1 MIVAQIATRSSI
13 KLSDDGGQ
21 FSDDLAAP
29 ESYDL
34 TLIREAHEIVRIKS
48 SGEVTF
54 DWPGIERAAGDGY
67 DNSTVRFICLALL
80 AAKREG

>member
-1 MIVAQIATRSSI
+1 MTPIVTRHLI
-13 KLSDDGGQ
+13 KSSDDDGQ
-21 FSDDLAAP
+21 FFDDLIAP

-34 TLIREAHEIVRIKS
+34 TLTREAHEIVRIKS

-54 DWPGIERAAGDGY
+54 DWPGIERAAGDGS